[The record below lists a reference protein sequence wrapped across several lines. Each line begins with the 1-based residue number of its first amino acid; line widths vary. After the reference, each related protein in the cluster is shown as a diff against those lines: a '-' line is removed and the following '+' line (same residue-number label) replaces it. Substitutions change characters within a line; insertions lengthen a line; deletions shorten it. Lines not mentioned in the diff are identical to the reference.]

1 MKTMPG
7 STPWHDDDR
16 FWEHFK
22 ASLSGETSWQQAADK
37 TGPLVE
43 LLGLQP
49 GDAVLDLCCGPG
61 RYAIELARR
70 GFRVTGVDRTSF
82 YLDEAGRRARA
93 AGLELELVQAD
104 MREFL
109 RPGRFDACINMFS
122 SFGYFVDQDE
132 DRRVAR
138 NVFESLKPGGRFV
151 IETQS
156 RENLFH
162 IFQAHGWEEQED
174 GTLVLHERSAND
186 DWSWL
191 SQRWVVVKGVERTEY
206 KVWMRIYS
214 AAELVGLLE
223 AEGFEK
229 VGIYGSVKGE
239 PYNKVTSRLT
249 VMVRRP
255 VSKGG

>member
-1 MKTMPG
+1 MPS

-16 FWEHFK
+16 FWQHFR
-22 ASLSGETSWQQAADK
+22 ASLLSGTSRQQAAEK

-70 GFRVTGVDRTSF
+70 GFRVTGVDRTQF
-82 YLDEAGRRARA
+82 YLDEAGRRAEA
-93 AGLELELVQAD
+93 AGLEVELVRAD
-104 MREFL
+104 MREFV
-109 RPGRFDACINMFS
+109 RASGFDACINMYS
-122 SFGYFVDQDE
+122 SFGYFEDQDE
-132 DRRVAR
+132 DRKVAR
-138 NVFESLKPGGRFV
+138 NVFECLKPGGRFL

-162 IFQAHGWEEQED
+162 IFQARGWEEQED
-174 GTLVLHERSAND
+174 GTLVLQEREPND

-191 SQRWVVVKGVERTEY
+191 SQRWVVIRGGERTEHN
-206 KVWMRIYS
+206 VWMRIYS

-223 AEGFEK
+223 AAGFEK
-229 VGIYGSVKGE
+229 VGIYGSVRGD
-239 PYNKVTSRLT
+239 PYNKDTSRLT
-249 VMVRRP
+249 VVVRKP
-255 VSKGG
+255 AGKEG